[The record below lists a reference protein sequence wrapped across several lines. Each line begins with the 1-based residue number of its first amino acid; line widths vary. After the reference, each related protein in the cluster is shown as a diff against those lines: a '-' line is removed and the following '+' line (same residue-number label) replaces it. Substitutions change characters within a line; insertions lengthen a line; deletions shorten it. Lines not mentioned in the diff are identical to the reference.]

1 MKMTNDTSII
11 TTTSGEK
18 LKPMSLIDLVLLVRE
33 FRIGDTIKICLSVDM
48 NKKEANNLISIKLAH
63 RQNGTFYLL
72 TDKYDN
78 ITAVE
83 KINSS
88 AEGKTFAKTMTEAIT
103 RYQKTDIAGILLDKG
118 ESIEEVWI
126 HDDLIH
132 SLLFNEEFGYFAP
145 EDTKKIET
153 YLHKNNCRLIPI
165 HDINDNRTSSEEVC
179 EIFNE
184 ESHCTLCY
192 RISISGIKPTHK

>member
-11 TTTSGEK
+11 TTASGEK

-48 NKKEANNLISIKLAH
+48 NKKEADDLISIKLAH

-72 TDKYDN
+72 TDKYAN

-83 KINSS
+83 KTKSS
-88 AEGKTFAKTMTEAIT
+88 AEGKTFVKIMTEAIT
-103 RYQKTDIAGILLDKG
+103 RYKKTDIAGILLDKG
-118 ESIEEVWI
+118 ESIEEIWI

-132 SLLFNEEFGYFAP
+132 SLLFNEGFGYFAP
-145 EDTKKIET
+145 EDIKKIET
-153 YLHKNNCRLIPI
+153 YLQKNCRLIPI

-192 RISISGIKPTHK
+192 RISISGIQPTHK